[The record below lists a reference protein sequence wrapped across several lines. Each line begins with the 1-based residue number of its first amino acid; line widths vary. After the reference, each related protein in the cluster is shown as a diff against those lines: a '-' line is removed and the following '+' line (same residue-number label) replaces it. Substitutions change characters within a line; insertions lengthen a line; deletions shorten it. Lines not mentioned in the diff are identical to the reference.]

1 MEGVAPTGVQL
12 ASIPVSESLPTSSA
26 MVLPFVPQPH
36 PFVPPAGP
44 STIPHVPLPIP
55 VAPSLSVTT
64 STPTV
69 AAPAIST
76 TLVDH
81 MNVLHTLRNRRLA
94 YSRDSF
100 VTFSEG
106 LLEAPGLED
115 DLWCDE
121 YTGLKR

>member
-12 ASIPVSESLPTSSA
+12 ASIPISESLPTSPA

-36 PFVPPAGP
+36 PSVPPAGP
-44 STIPHVPLPIP
+44 STIPHVPLPVP

-64 STPTV
+64 LTPTV
-69 AAPAIST
+69 AAPAISM

-81 MNVLHTLRNRRLA
+81 MNMLHTLRNRRLA

-115 DLWCDE
+115 DPWCDE
-121 YTGLKR
+121 YTGLKC